1 MSGLLNFALEGLY
14 RLLENQD
21 FSFKHTPE
29 EMKREMCTSASSL
42 AQFVYTQLEISSDP
56 KAYITKDIM
65 LQEFINFCIEIGLP
79 AGMSKEEL
87 GKKLPKYISVG
98 EGDRS
103 LTNPETMRPKQY
115 SCWTGV
121 IFKDSNV
128 KPTPQV
134 PDKKDELIDI
144 FASLEAEKET

>member
-1 MSGLLNFALEGLY
+1 
-14 RLLENQD
+14 
-21 FSFKHTPE
+21 
-29 EMKREMCTSASSL
+29 
-42 AQFVYTQLEISSDP
+42 
-56 KAYITKDIM
+56 
-65 LQEFINFCIEIGLP
+65 
-79 AGMSKEEL
+79 
-87 GKKLPKYISVG
+87 
-98 EGDRS
+98 
-103 LTNPETMRPKQY
+103 MRPKQY